1 MSADYWNLSASDFSQ
16 DWSDKGLI
24 TANDDWSRV
33 ASIVGFRGDGLTST
47 TGTDPRNITGSGTPV
62 IDVNANQT
70 NPNTNTTGGVT
81 EFDIAN
87 PVVALQGSGT
97 ATAPYLALYLNAT
110 GRQNITVSFN
120 LRDIDASADNAIQPI
135 AVQYRLNGTS
145 EWVNVPGGYVAD
157 ATSGPSTASLVTPVS
172 VTLPAD
178 ANNAGTLEVR
188 IMTTN
193 AVGNDEWVGIDDIR
207 VATTG
212 GSGNVPGALSIANAS
227 ISEGNAGSQN
237 IEFVVSRIGG
247 ADGAVDATYTV
258 TLPGGFGGASASDFG
273 PTEFTGTVRFES
285 GQSTARISLPV
296 LGDLTPEPNET
307 FTVTIS
313 GATGGATIER
323 ATATG
328 TILNDDVL
336 PLLIGQIQGEGHT
349 SAFVG
354 QTVVTQG
361 IVTAVDSNGFYIQDL
376 GDGNSRTSDALFVF
390 TSTAPE
396 FLVGDAVTVR
406 GAVSEFRAGT
416 GGLTVTQ
423 IISPTVTL
431 EGWDNELPQATLI
444 GAGGLQP
451 PTQVI
456 DNDGLGSY
464 DPATDGID
472 FWESL
477 EGMRVTIDAPLVVS
491 NTTTDSFAETDVV
504 ASLGAGATGV
514 NDRGGITISEGDFNP
529 EKIQIQ
535 GDRAVYSG
543 FTANYS
549 VGDQLSSVTGVVNYA
564 AARYEVIVTEAVTVT
579 RDVTLTKE
587 TTQLQGDSTHLT
599 MATYNV
605 ENLDPSD
612 NKYDILASN
621 IVYNLRAPD
630 IIALQEIQDANG
642 AAAGGSLSGATTAQ
656 GLINAIGLISTARYA
671 YIEVAPTT
679 ANSTGGEPNGNIRNG
694 FLYNLDRVGYV
705 DGSAELITGAAY
717 NNTRKPLVADF
728 TFGGETITAINVHLT
743 SRGGSDPLWGATQPP
758 ADAGDAARTA
768 QAAGVKAYV
777 QEHLADNPNLNF
789 AIMGDWNGF
798 SWETA
803 QTQLTDPARG
813 GVFTDLNTLLAQNER
828 YSYLFEGNAQ
838 QLDHILVTGGLLAG
852 AQYDAVHLNSQFT
865 GNRPTDHDPQ
875 LAMFNFG
882 NPASISAAKGQPDVL
897 YGTDGF
903 DFSGLKAPVH
913 DDQAAWDMVAASTK
927 SLAVVSR
934 AASADVYYDD
944 AQPLHDFGMT
954 SLHHGLMYD
963 SMHLAS
969 N

>member
-1 MSADYWNLSASDFSQ
+1 VSADYWNLSASDFSQ

-24 TANDDWSRV
+24 TASDDWSRV
-33 ASIVGFRGDGLTST
+33 ASIVGFRGDGLTTT
-47 TGTDPRNITGSGTPV
+47 TGTDPRTITGSGTPV

-70 NPNTNTTGGVT
+70 NPNTFSTGGVT

-87 PVVALQGSGT
+87 PVVALTGSGT
-97 ATAPYLALYLNAT
+97 AAAPYLALYLNAT
-110 GRQNITVSFN
+110 GRQNITLSFN
-120 LRDIDASADNAIQPI
+120 LRDIDGSTDNAVQPI

-145 EWVNVPGGYVAD
+145 DWVNVPDGYVAD
-157 ATSGPSTASLVTPVS
+157 ATGGPSAASLVTAVS

-193 AVGNDEWVGIDDIR
+193 AVGNDEWVGVDDIR
-207 VATTG
+207 VSTTA
-212 GSGNVPGALSIANAS
+212 GSGNVPGALSISNAS
-227 ISEGNAGSQN
+227 ISEGNSGSQN
-237 IEFVVSRIGG
+237 IEFIVSRIGG

-258 TLPGGFGGASASDFG
+258 TLPGGFGGASESDFG
-273 PTEFTGTVRFES
+273 TTEFTGTVRFES
-285 GQSTARISLPV
+285 GQSAARISLPV
-296 LGDLTPEPNET
+296 LGDVAPEPNET

-313 GATGGATIER
+313 NATGGATIDR

-336 PLLIGQIQGEGHT
+336 PLMIGQIQGEGHT

-376 GDGNSRTSDALFVF
+376 GDGNSRTSDAVFVF

-396 FLVGDAVTVR
+396 FLVGDSVTVR

-431 EGWDNELPQATLI
+431 EGWDNELPQAALI

-451 PTQVI
+451 PTEVI
-456 DNDGLGSY
+456 DDDGLGSF
-464 DPATDGID
+464 DPTTDGID

-491 NTTTDSFAETDVV
+491 GTTTDSFAETDVV
-504 ASLGAGATGV
+504 ASLGAGATGL

-549 VGDQLSSVTGVVNYA
+549 IGDQLSSVTGVVNYA

-587 TTQLQGDSTHLT
+587 TTELQGDETHLT

-630 IIALQEIQDANG
+630 IIALQEIQDDNG
-642 AAAGGSLSGATTAQ
+642 AASGGTLSGAANAQ

-671 YIEVAPTT
+671 YVEVAPTT
-679 ANSTGGEPNGNIRNG
+679 ANSTGGEANGNIRNG
-694 FLYNLDRVGYV
+694 FLYNMDRVSYV
-705 DGSAELITGAAY
+705 EGSAELITGAAY

-743 SRGGSDPLWGATQPP
+743 SRIGSDPLWGATQPP
-758 ADAGDAARTA
+758 ADAADAARTA
-768 QAAGVKAYV
+768 QTAGIKAYV
-777 QEHLADNPNLNF
+777 SEHLADNPNLNF

-798 SWETA
+798 AWETA
-803 QTQLTDPARG
+803 QTQLTDPTKG
-813 GVFTDLNTLLAQNER
+813 GVFTDASTLLPEEER
-828 YSYLFEGNAQ
+828 YSYMFEGNAQ
-838 QLDHILVTGGLLAG
+838 LLDHILVTGGLLAG
-852 AQYDAVHLNSQFT
+852 AQYDAVHLNAQFA
-865 GNRPTDHDPQ
+865 GSRPTDHDAQ
-875 LAMFNFG
+875 VVMFDFG
-882 NPASISAAKGQPDVL
+882 GQSTVDAAKAQDAVL
-897 YGTDGF
+897 YGTEGF
-903 DFSGLKAPVH
+903 DFSALKAPVQ
-913 DDQAAWDMVAASTK
+913 DDQAAWDVVASGTK
-927 SLAVVSR
+927 SLAVVST
-934 AASADVYYDD
+934 AAYPADVYYDD
-944 AQPLHDFGMT
+944 AQPVYDFAQSG
-954 SLHHGLMYD
+954 LHHGLLVD
-963 SMHLAS
+963 SMHLV
-969 N
+969 